1 MMLLDVVDRLL
12 GLEAELV
19 VTITAPLDR
28 RRAGND
34 EDRIRIR
41 TCSPTHGPKCWRP
54 IRTIRGRCWIGS
66 TRPR

>member
-12 GLEAELV
+12 GIEAELV

-28 RRAGND
+28 HRPGND

-41 TCSPTHGPKCWRP
+41 QLVADSRKPAVTTRCPSCSPE
-54 IRTIRGRCWIGS
+54 
-66 TRPR
+66 